1 MSDETQ
7 RDVDMKIFISHS
19 SNDSEL
25 AKLLVHL
32 LQKALRLSS
41 ADIRCSSVD
50 GYRLPAG
57 ASTDERLRSEV
68 HDAKL
73 VIGLITPNSLTSLY
87 VAFELGARWG
97 ADKPMIPLLGLGAT
111 TDNLGGPL
119 AGINSLNCNNE
130 SHVNQLIEDTA
141 SYLEITSERASSY
154 VGEIGRLVHM
164 SSAEAPPVGSLAS
177 TSPASQLST
186 KARELIL
193 AATANNEGHIHLLR
207 TNQGKIID
215 AGGKTMNEFGD
226 RRSEAEWESALNQ
239 LETNGF
245 VSDPSGKRTYFEVTG
260 EGFSIADELRAL
272 SEKSG

>member
-1 MSDETQ
+1 
-7 RDVDMKIFISHS
+7 MKIFISHS

-25 AKLLVHL
+25 AKLLVNL

-68 HDAKL
+68 HDAQQ
-73 VIGLITPNSLTSLY
+73 VIGLITPSSLTSLY

-111 TDNLGGPL
+111 PDHLGGPL
-119 AGINSLNCNNE
+119 AGINALNCNNE
-130 SHVNQLIEDTA
+130 SHVNQLIEDAA
-141 SYLEITSERASSY
+141 SNLGITSDRASSY
-154 VGEIGRLVHM
+154 VGEIGDLVKM
-164 SSAEAPPVGSLAS
+164 SSAEATTVGSLTS
-177 TSPASQLST
+177 TSPAFQLSN
-186 KARELIL
+186 KARELLL
-193 AATANNEGHIHLLR
+193 AATANSEGHIHLLR

-239 LETNGF
+239 LETNGC
-245 VSDPSGKRTYFEVTG
+245 VSDPSGQRTHFEVAG
-260 EGFSIADELRAL
+260 EGFFIADELRAL
-272 SEKSG
+272 SEKSE